1 MADPCC
7 ATARLGMILR
17 RPLSTDGVWFRSQA
31 LGMVPFPCGWVKTRI
46 TDPHFRLLLFLQ

>member
-1 MADPCC
+1 
-7 ATARLGMILR
+7 MILR